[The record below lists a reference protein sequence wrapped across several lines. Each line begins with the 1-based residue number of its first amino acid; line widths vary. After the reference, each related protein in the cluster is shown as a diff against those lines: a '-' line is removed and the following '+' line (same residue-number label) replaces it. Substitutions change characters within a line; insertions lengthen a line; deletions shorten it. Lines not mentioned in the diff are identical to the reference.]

1 MGKITK
7 YLNQLTVGNVFDT
20 PEILDKYSVD
30 QSALKIKPK
39 FVAFPESTDDIR
51 KLMRF
56 FNQLATKDIKVA
68 VTPRGSGL
76 DEGGA
81 DLTNGVVISTE
92 KLNHLLEIDTRERLV
107 RVQSGI
113 TLRELNTAL
122 SVSGLTIPID
132 GRDDETIGGLISNY
146 ATDNCAGKYGGIFN
160 YVVRIEAVL
169 ANGECLQTERLKKY
183 PLAKAA
189 AEKSLVGDIYRKM
202 VKLIKEK
209 PDLVAQLTAARHD
222 RSLYPLAGEMSYRE
236 SLDLKPLFFGAQGTL
251 GIISEVILRAVPRTK
266 HPERVVAT
274 FKEIDQAVR
283 YAEAI
288 RSLRPRQLNIYDLKI
303 IMEARETGKNL
314 DGIIRKLEDG
324 FVVFANFDERP
335 ATQIKKLRAIQDK
348 FPRNAKFIY
357 ESLND
362 RPTLNEFENS
372 LTNYLSYVKNGER
385 VPILTDFY
393 LPIENLKPFLADLA
407 ILEKKMGISAE
418 LYGSLDTSIYSL
430 RPKFD
435 LEEEDFNK
443 KATMFLRAGAYIIN
457 RQGGKLAGG
466 TPEGRLKA
474 VVTNTTALDPE
485 KEFCTKIK
493 EAFDQNG
500 ILNPDIKLGASSKF
514 TLTHFRTTNHPRIMV

>member
-1 MGKITK
+1 
-7 YLNQLTVGNVFDT
+7 
-20 PEILDKYSVD
+20 
-30 QSALKIKPK
+30 
-39 FVAFPESTDDIR
+39 
-51 KLMRF
+51 
-56 FNQLATKDIKVA
+56 
-68 VTPRGSGL
+68 
-76 DEGGA
+76 
-81 DLTNGVVISTE
+81 
-92 KLNHLLEIDTRERLV
+92 
-107 RVQSGI
+107 
-113 TLRELNTAL
+113 
-122 SVSGLTIPID
+122 
-132 GRDDETIGGLISNY
+132 
-146 ATDNCAGKYGGIFN
+146 
-160 YVVRIEAVL
+160 
-169 ANGECLQTERLKKY
+169 
-183 PLAKAA
+183 
-189 AEKSLVGDIYRKM
+189 
-202 VKLIKEK
+202 
-209 PDLVAQLTAARHD
+209 
-222 RSLYPLAGEMSYRE
+222 
-236 SLDLKPLFFGAQGTL
+236 
-251 GIISEVILRAVPRTK
+251 VILRAVPRTK